1 MLARLEW
8 RFMRCVALI
17 TNPALVALQGLVV
30 SIWISLLLL
39 VLRFMTVK
47 VICRDGNSGACPR
60 AWPGNAHCG
69 AGLGKDIMARLVAGL
84 AGQDRDGTGPKR
96 DGPKRDAGKH

>member
-1 MLARLEW
+1 MKSLCNSAPLRKTKSGMSVRE
-8 RFMRCVALI
+8 R
-17 TNPALVALQGLVV
+17 PV
-30 SIWISLLLL
+30 SDTIAGA
-39 VLRFMTVK
+39 
-47 VICRDGNSGACPR
+47 RDGNSGACPR